1 MPEPDQVAE
10 DLNPHHIARAQFESA
25 LPYAED
31 LSDWR
36 GMSEW
41 LFEPERVVKLT
52 LPVVMDDGH
61 VHVFRGYRVL
71 HNTSRGPGKGG
82 IRFYPTVDE
91 DEVSALATWMTWKCA
106 VVDVPFGG
114 AKGGVEC
121 DPAKMSTAEKRR
133 VTRRLIAALGDDI
146 GPYTDIPAPDMNT
159 DAQVMAWVYDTYQMM
174 HPHAISLGVV
184 TGKPIDLGG
193 IPGRTTA
200 TAQGLAYTLER
211 ALERGEVPG
220 LTRIEGSRVSVQ
232 GYGNVGRY
240 SALILRDMGARVV
253 AVADIGGGAA
263 NPDGLDLNEVDA
275 HFRKAGTTLGAPGT
289 RALDVKGPLEE
300 ECDILVPAALENQ
313 ITLDNVDR
321 VNAKVVIEGANGPTT
336 PGADR
341 ALAARGIPVIPDIL
355 ANSGGVAV
363 SYFEW
368 ERNLANALQVEEADV
383 NARLRVQMR
392 RATDGVLDSYHRLQ
406 EGFPEYQDRWRK
418 AMPDAPQVDAP
429 DLRIAAM
436 VTAVGRCWTAL
447 ARRGVW
453 P

>member
-1 MPEPDQVAE
+1 MPKSDQAAE
-10 DLNPHHIARAQFESA
+10 DLNPHHIARSQFESA

-31 LSDWR
+31 LSDWH

-41 LFEPERVVKLT
+41 LFDPERVVKLT

-71 HNTSRGPGKGG
+71 HNTARGPGKGG

-121 DPAKMSTAEKRR
+121 DPLQMSTNEKRR

-159 DAQVMAWVYDTYQMM
+159 DAEVMAWIYDTYQMM
-174 HPHAISLGVV
+174 HPHAINLGVV
-184 TGKPIDLGG
+184 TGKPLDLGG

-200 TAQGLAYTLER
+200 TAQGLAYVLER
-211 ALERGEVPG
+211 MLERGEVPG
-220 LTRIEGSRVSVQ
+220 ISRIEGSRVAVQ
-232 GYGNVGRY
+232 GFGNVGRY

-263 NPDGLDLNEVDA
+263 NPDGLDLDEVDA
-275 HFRKAGTTLGAPGT
+275 HFRKTGTTLGAPGT
-289 RALDVKGPLEE
+289 KALDVKGPLEVD
-300 ECDILVPAALENQ
+300 CDILVPAALENQ
-313 ITLDNVDR
+313 ITLENVDR
-321 VNAKVVIEGANGPTT
+321 VKAKVVIEGANGPTT

-341 ALAARGIPVIPDIL
+341 ILAGKGIPVIPDIL
-355 ANSGGVAV
+355 ANAGGVAV

-368 ERNLANALQVEEADV
+368 ERNLANALQVEEAEV
-383 NARLRVQMR
+383 NARLRLQMR
-392 RATDGVLDSYHRLQ
+392 RATDGVLDMYHRLL
-406 EGFPEYQDRWRK
+406 EDFPEYQERWRR
-418 AMPDAPQVDAP
+418 AMPDALPLPVP
-429 DLRIAAM
+429 DLRVAAM
-436 VTAVGRCWTAL
+436 VTAVARCWTAL